1 MIPEKILRLLLLV
14 GLAAGRA
21 ESLGPNLCLRSND
34 LPRRARPL
42 NLDGKIMPDLEIVG
56 AATSTAPKRYR
67 ASIFPV
73 DDVPSDFAET
83 VPDLEKK
90 KNLT

>member
-1 MIPEKILRLLLLV
+1 
-14 GLAAGRA
+14 
-21 ESLGPNLCLRSND
+21 
-34 LPRRARPL
+34 
-42 NLDGKIMPDLEIVG
+42 MPDLEIVG

-83 VPDLEKK
+83 VLDLEKELDLK
-90 KNLT
+90 IWCLIQQGEDDFDEMGLIL